1 MLEHVYMHRPPAPG
15 EVVQVLRALGAY
27 MRLIA
32 AYLCDQV
39 LCDLKW
45 LWNRLPQKLLYDLLI
60 ALLVELILR
69 IVIQLL
75 G

>member
-1 MLEHVYMHRPPAPG
+1 
-15 EVVQVLRALGAY
+15 
-27 MRLIA
+27 MRLVA
-32 AYLCDQV
+32 DYLCDQV

-45 LWNRLPQKLLYDLLI
+45 LWNRLPKKLLYDLLI

-69 IVIQLL
+69 GVIQLL